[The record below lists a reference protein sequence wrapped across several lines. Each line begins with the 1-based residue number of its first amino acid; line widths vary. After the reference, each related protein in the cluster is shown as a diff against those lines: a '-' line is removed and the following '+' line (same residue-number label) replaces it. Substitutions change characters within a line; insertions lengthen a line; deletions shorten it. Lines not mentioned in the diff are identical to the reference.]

1 MNSGALVL
9 GILICALLPATR
21 ARTPRLAGP
30 EGQFMRRV
38 GESIEQPTSNRGRI
52 DRESV
57 HGLCSRHS
65 DLSEGRAT

>member
-9 GILICALLPATR
+9 GILICALLLAAR

-38 GESIEQPTSNRGRI
+38 GKSIEPLASNRGRI
-52 DRESV
+52 NRESV
-57 HGLCSRHS
+57 HGLCPRHS
-65 DLSEGRAT
+65 GLFDGRTT